1 MSNPIYTIN
10 LADKI
15 NEAILKINDNF
26 QNVLENAG
34 LSEAEVQA
42 LIDAAIADIVDDAGF
57 TEQEIREFLASQTLD
72 LGGNKILFGN
82 MYANVSELPD
92 ASAYHGM
99 FAHVHNTGAAYFAHG
114 GSWVELANKSDIG
127 SGGFDG
133 DYNSLTNRPSIP
145 SGLDD
150 LSNVDTSGK
159 EPGQVLRWS
168 GNEWK
173 AATVT
178 GGGGGGNPSGTF
190 RETITVFTRHPKTV
204 ADGARVPPSEPDG
217 GSYVFSSGVFS
228 EPSGWSVSQPTSPET
243 DELWSSTYTFVAID
257 PEDGQSFTAPSG
269 AWSSPAL
276 VGGPPVDGVVGART
290 VQLFAYKRVAAETS
304 LASEDKPTGGSFDF
318 GSNEYLAPVDEGW
331 FAATPPRTDEA
342 PKLYVSTGIASE
354 SGLPNDSTLDDD
366 ITWSDPQLTTSG
378 SDGRNGRSTFTAV
391 LYRRVADA
399 LDTNGNLVVPKPP
412 LGGGFDFSA
421 TTPANSYVGHSATA
435 TPAYGPIT
443 NSAYSIT
450 DEDGIEWLYAKPP
463 GEDTLWSSQRL
474 FSLSGDE
481 GTDWATTNGNHDGT
495 KEAWSTPTIDVLI
508 PVSTYF
514 KSLYARIPDVTAL
527 ETGWDQIPADN
538 VNQATYSF
546 TTNKFLLNEFGFALS
561 HKGVGW
567 SEEIPAL
574 YDAEG
579 NSNGPLYEI
588 STVATLRGAIGVD
601 NTLTFTEPKLIL
613 NVAVDG
619 GTVAQLNVYRWVEND
634 TPPSKP
640 ESDDASFNFANKTFT
655 IDNNSPWKKV
665 VPINPY
671 DETDYP
677 NATLY
682 VSSGVASISG
692 IPGESKVDNNI
703 AWSDPDP
710 TTAGGTGAP
719 GRSTYLLR
727 VVTRGEDRDTPP
739 TTPTDGIVNFGSSP
753 ISISDANGLNP
764 AYLDGSLGSYTLA
777 GNSVCPPAGWWDHVS
792 DEGFPTNGNTIWEI
806 ERTFAIVGDED
817 PERADGGWSA
827 PYKSKNNGEDG
838 FSTYRIQLFKRLDK
852 DFGSSNAEDDL
863 RTGLGISSGLTTTG
877 VAGDPPTGI
886 YYSFDQDKVIGLDP
900 DKGWSEEP
908 ADTGA
913 NALWMTQAL
922 ASTQGQ
928 LTGNDYQLTW
938 SAPIIH
944 SRDGDPGTPDL
955 SNLPRELRGYIYYN
969 KEMPD
974 STWPVNDEAYPT
986 PAGAYQDPNGSFW
999 SSGTIPNLPDDWS
1012 LDPIV
1017 DTNLSGDR
1025 WACRYF
1031 AEKSSGSSI
1040 TTISVGPPF
1049 KSFSFDGL
1057 VTFNN
1062 SEGTLL
1068 RDESSGSTII
1078 DGGGIKTG
1086 RIDASLVAI
1095 TTDPD
1100 SYEVGDTG
1108 LNITSSVAGQGS
1120 MSITN
1125 DLITISDS
1133 VIVDNVEVS
1142 RVRVKLGKLS

>member
-57 TEQEIREFLASQTLD
+57 TEQEIRDFLASQTLD

-82 MYANVSELPD
+82 MYANVAELPD

-290 VQLFAYKRVAAETS
+290 VQLFAYKRVAAETN
-304 LASEDKPTGGSFDF
+304 LVSEDKPTGGSFDF
-318 GSNEYLAPVDEGW
+318 GSNEYSAPVDEGW

-481 GTDWATTNGNHDGT
+481 GTDWATTNGNPDGT

-527 ETGWDQIPADN
+527 DPDWNQIPDPNSSDFGNGA
-538 VNQATYSF
+538 VYSF
-546 TTNKFLLNEFGFALS
+546 TTNRFTSTPALT
-561 HKGVGW
+561 HEGIGW
-567 SEEIPAL
+567 YEEIPAL

-588 STVATLRGAIGVD
+588 STVATLRGAIGID

-727 VVTRGEDRDTPP
+727 VVTRGGDRDTPP

-753 ISISDANGLNP
+753 ISISDANGLNL
-764 AYLDGSLGSYTLA
+764 AYLDGSSGSYTLA

-955 SNLPRELRGYIYYN
+955 SNLPRESRGYIYYTSPVIGS
-969 KEMPD
+969 EWPD
-974 STWPVNDEAYPT
+974 DDTYPN
-986 PAGAYQDPNGSFW
+986 PLSYDGATFNWDDNALG
-999 SSGTIPNLPDDWS
+999 NLPTGWVQ
-1012 LDPIV
+1012 DPIV
-1017 DTNLSGDR
+1017 NTNLSGDY
-1025 WACRYF
+1025 WSARYW
-1031 AEKSSGSSI
+1031 AEKSGGENGSTLVSF
-1040 TTISVGPPF
+1040 GPPF
-1049 KSFSFDGL
+1049 KAYNFNGV
-1057 VTFNN
+1057 VTFQN
-1062 SEGTLL
+1062 SEGTLQ
-1068 RDESSGSTII
+1068 RDVDGITII

-1100 SYEVGDTG
+1100 SYLPGDTG

-1120 MSITN
+1120 VSITN